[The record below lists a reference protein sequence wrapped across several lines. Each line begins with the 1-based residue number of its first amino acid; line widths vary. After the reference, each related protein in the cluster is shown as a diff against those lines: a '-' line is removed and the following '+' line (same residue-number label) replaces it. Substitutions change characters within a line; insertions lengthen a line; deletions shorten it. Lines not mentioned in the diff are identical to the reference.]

1 MLDRCLA
8 RGGMKFAGRDE
19 GSRKRSAEKFERSQL
34 RLIAVLAVSSA
45 SRKCGP
51 VTSLDATLDAA
62 TERRRLCR
70 PFKWAS
76 PHPAALLPSFLPRT
90 SSTYL
95 ARLRQTT
102 KVTAVSSYVVVE
114 WRRWRASLKI
124 HPRRERAPNNG
135 RLNEPLIIPSTQR
148 RILFIESTRA
158 TITLIFRLLNFTR
171 RGNNVIRNHASDSK
185 ISKIRFFEN

>member
-1 MLDRCLA
+1 
-8 RGGMKFAGRDE
+8 MKFAGVDE

-102 KVTAVSSYVVVE
+102 KVTAVSSCVVVE